1 MLRMQ
6 EMPFPCFKFQ
16 KFSWGVHPQ
25 TPIHT
30 WYVGHTRGLQP
41 LLSPSNIL
49 FHRKVPFQKIP
60 PTGKSLKKAL
70 VCLAPPWR
78 PHEPFSFQN
87 EYFCMRLRWSST
99 QQHNGKWIYLLH
111 KAFQKRI

>member
-60 PTGKSLKKAL
+60 PHGKILKKGPAVNTCTSVNFAL
-70 VCLAPPWR
+70 SQK
-78 PHEPFSFQN
+78 FSI
-87 EYFCMRLRWSST
+87 T
-99 QQHNGKWIYLLH
+99 VP
-111 KAFQKRI
+111 

>member
-1 MLRMQ
+1 MLSMQ

-16 KFSWGVHPQ
+16 KFSWEVHPQ

-41 LLSPSNIL
+41 LLSPSNKL
-49 FHRKVPFQKIP
+49 FHRKVPFQKMPPP

-70 VCLAPPWR
+70 GQGNYIDK
-78 PHEPFSFQN
+78 QN
-87 EYFCMRLRWSST
+87 SNTKNNE
-99 QQHNGKWIYLLH
+99 K
-111 KAFQKRI
+111 